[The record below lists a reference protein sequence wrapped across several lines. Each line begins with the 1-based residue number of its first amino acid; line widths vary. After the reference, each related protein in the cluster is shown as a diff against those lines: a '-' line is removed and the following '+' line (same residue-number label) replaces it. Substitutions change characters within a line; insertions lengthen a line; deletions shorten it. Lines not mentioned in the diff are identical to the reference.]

1 MGTINIPC
9 QTIRDFLKIGNDV
22 YTSLQNKLHAKIAQI
37 KKYNWLTESM
47 V

>member
-9 QTIRDFLKIGNDV
+9 QTIRDFLKIGNV
-22 YTSLQNKLHAKIAQI
+22 YTSLQNKLHAKLAQI
-37 KKYNWLTESM
+37 KKYNWITESM